1 MNKLDFSSDVRNYK
15 HNLNNENVNVH
26 SHDNKLLIASTGTS
40 VSGSKD
46 PNKLLEES
54 SARANNINSTGNIT
68 NLDNQSVADN
78 DETKSNDGD
87 SKSEQDKDFFF
98 NDILDFLK
106 KNIIGIFTI
115 MMVVREILVRIL
127 LLLVH

>member
-87 SKSEQDKDFFF
+87 SKSEQDKDLM
-98 NDILDFLK
+98 IY
-106 KNIIGIFTI
+106 
-115 MMVVREILVRIL
+115 
-127 LLLVH
+127 